1 MSISE
6 RGSEKLEDGVK
17 KNLIV
22 YCVHAFP
29 IRKIQLQKVGVEIFN
44 SRQNRIQYEKRY
56 ERNAI
61 FKN

>member
-1 MSISE
+1 VSISE
-6 RGSEKLEDGVK
+6 RGSEKLE